1 MNRTKG
7 GWQLAKLTLRKTEQT
22 KPQIIRTPGI
32 DRTIKIRLLRC
43 KNGKRPNRELAE
55 ALLSAGRGC
64 QIFLKFCSHAHLISS
79 LKCATRTDICR
90 EGALHIQSLTW
101 TSHITTTLTSS
112 KHFKYIFREI
122 ILGDSHTLCTL
133 HHAIEKRVA
142 STETCTA

>member
-101 TSHITTTLTSS
+101 TSHITSS
-112 KHFKYIFREI
+112 PLHSNLQNISNTYSVKLSWEI
-122 ILGDSHTLCTL
+122 VTPCAHCTP
-133 HHAIEKRVA
+133 
-142 STETCTA
+142 